1 MKVIIDFDPGVDDVY
16 ALMFAM
22 LYSKMDILCLTTV
35 NGNVNEI
42 QAFVNAHLAVEKLYP
57 TNYKIPPIYAGGKD
71 PIVFNKGTDNYFGPD
86 GLAGA
91 TVYVYK
97 IETENIRN
105 NYLNKNQLDDNH
117 AALKIIELVN
127 KYPNEVH
134 IIALAPLTNLA
145 LALRLG
151 DSDFTRK
158 IAKVSIMGGSE
169 PYGFS
174 QFPITTQFN
183 YPEFNF
189 AIDPIAAK
197 LVLDEYLCPMTIY
210 TIDFTERSFFID
222 FGELM
227 KEMKKNGNNK
237 RVKFIETLAILSFN
251 RVGDKK
257 TNLFF
262 SADLSAMIGILYGDE
277 LNIEKRNCN
286 CTVEIRNSTT
296 AGLILDAGSNL
307 GSKIEMAIIMD
318 PTKSKDK
325 FKTYLKKL
333 AYLI

>member
-1 MKVIIDFDPGVDDVY
+1 
-16 ALMFAM
+16 
-22 LYSKMDILCLTTV
+22 MDILCLTTV

-42 QAFVNAHLAVEKLYP
+42 NAFVNAHLAVENLYP

-91 TVYVYK
+91 TEYVYK
-97 IETENIRN
+97 KETENIRN
-105 NYLNKNQLDDNH
+105 TFLNNNQTNHIH

-127 KYPNEVH
+127 KYPNQIH

-145 LALRLG
+145 LALRLS

-174 QFPITTQFN
+174 QLPIITQFN

-210 TIDFTERSFFID
+210 TFDFTQRSFFID
-222 FGELM
+222 FDELM
-227 KEMKKNGNNK
+227 QAIKNKSNNK
-237 RVKFIETLAILSFN
+237 RVKFIETLAILGFN
-251 RVGDKK
+251 RVGDKT

-262 SADLSAMIGILYGDE
+262 SADLSAMIAILYGYE
-277 LNIEKRNCN
+277 FNLEKRNCN

-296 AGLILDAGSNL
+296 AGLILDEGSN
-307 GSKIEMAIIMD
+307 GGVSNIEIAIRMD
-318 PTKSKDK
+318 PTKAKDK

-333 AYLI
+333 AYSI